1 MTEFEL
7 ELARFCKAL
16 QAVLASETRPDWFDP
31 YSGLCENIYSWI
43 GGYGAHT
50 SEARAALDKLQELFL
65 TEYASKLFPFEL
77 GEDREARRWSY
88 SCDAS
93 NDRLYLNPRRLAFI
107 NQWAA
112 LAP

>member
-7 ELARFCKAL
+7 ELARFCKDL
-16 QAVLASETRPDWFDP
+16 QAELASETCPDWFDP
-31 YSGLCENIYSWI
+31 SSGLCENIYSWI

-65 TEYASKLFPFEL
+65 TEYASKLYPFEP
-77 GEDREARRWSY
+77 GEDREARWWSY
-88 SCDAS
+88 SMDAS
-93 NDRLYLNPRRLAFI
+93 NECLYLNPRRLAFI
-107 NQWAA
+107 AKWAA